1 MLVLKVL
8 IDIMWKNNYGSEI
21 KYGKNKVQQQ
31 QKKQVSL
38 MLDFSMPICFEYNL

>member
-31 QKKQVSL
+31 QKKTGFFNAGL
-38 MLDFSMPICFEYNL
+38 FDANMFWI